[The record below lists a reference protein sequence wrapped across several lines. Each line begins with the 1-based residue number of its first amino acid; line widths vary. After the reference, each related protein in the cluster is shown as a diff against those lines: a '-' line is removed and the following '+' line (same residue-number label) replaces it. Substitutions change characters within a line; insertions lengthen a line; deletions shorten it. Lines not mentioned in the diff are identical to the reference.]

1 MFGGKEIKE
10 MKYVKHRGFCGK
22 TNHAEYNT
30 QDECAQAMKN
40 MNVDPS
46 YVAWHCSDCGYWH
59 FGKPRAIKPQEPSE
73 PTWNEIISALNSPDK
88 EIDKAI
94 KLLIDNGYLVL
105 TPEGKKDFKR
115 VISSANELAKKMRN
129 ENDNK

>member
-1 MFGGKEIKE
+1 MVYAKKEGTCEVTGRASYRSKEICE
-10 MKYVKHRGFCGK
+10 
-22 TNHAEYNT
+22 
-30 QDECAQAMKN
+30 QAMKN
-40 MNVDPS
+40 MGVDPT
-46 YVAWHCSDCGYWH
+46 YTAYQCEHCNKWH
-59 FGKPRAIKPQEPSE
+59 FGKPRQTKPQEPSE
-73 PTWNEIISALNSPDK
+73 PTWNEIIGVLNSSDK